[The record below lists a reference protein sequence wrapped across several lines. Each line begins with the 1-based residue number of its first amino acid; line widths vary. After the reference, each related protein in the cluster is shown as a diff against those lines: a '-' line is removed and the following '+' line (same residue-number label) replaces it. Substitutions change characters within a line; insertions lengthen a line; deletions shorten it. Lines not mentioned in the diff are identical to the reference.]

1 MQGVGTLESPGGEP
15 KYFNTTGHYYQWV
28 EAKYH
33 YSYTEFS
40 IGINWQTAQVL
51 AHGLDFSFHSQTI
64 VNKQK
69 NNSKKFEFTRNSC
82 AIFQRQLDA
91 FGRCSRAKEGTWR
104 QSPRQRNKSSSV
116 VSSQM
121 FLIHTT
127 SLAGWG
133 AQIEAM
139 KVSCSTWIDRDYACT
154 PTSGLTI
161 KHEPKQAGLAKQDE

>member
-1 MQGVGTLESPGGEP
+1 MDQHSLGLNGLGTSLDNIETSYSCMQGVGTLESPGGEP

-91 FGRCSRAKEGTWR
+91 FGRCYKGQRGYLATITSAEEQEFISSLIPDVSYPYYFVGWLGGSDRSNEGF
-104 QSPRQRNKSSSV
+104 
-116 VSSQM
+116 M
-121 FLIHTT
+121 
-127 SLAGWG
+127 
-133 AQIEAM
+133 
-139 KVSCSTWIDRDYACT
+139 
-154 PTSGLTI
+154 
-161 KHEPKQAGLAKQDE
+161 